1 MAARRATAKR
11 GTAAS
16 LIKRRLVTMSRN
28 DKAQACLIATE
39 AGQAVVDGWRI
50 EVADPEVVNDGKSA
64 SPPEQPPATG
74 PRGKLGILVALL
86 RHPDGA
92 TLPAMMAATGWQAH
106 SVRGAMAGAIRK
118 KLNLTIISEK
128 PGTTRIW
135 RIAGDRA

>member
-1 MAARRATAKR
+1 M
-11 GTAAS
+11 
-16 LIKRRLVTMSRN
+16 IKQK
-28 DKAQACLIATE
+28 KAQTAPHS
-39 AGQAVVDGWRI
+39 QARTAETITNEGPAVT
-50 EVADPEVVNDGKSA
+50 SA
-64 SPPEQPPATG
+64 HSPSPSM

-106 SVRGAMAGAIRK
+106 SVRGAMAGAIGK